1 MLPLHSVLQEGWP
14 ASVHSVL
21 PSAFHLAKGFLDG
34 IKAFGLVGPWDPRA
48 ELSY

>member
-1 MLPLHSVLQEGWP
+1 MLPLRSVPQEGWP

-21 PSAFHLAKGFLDG
+21 PSAFHLAKGCWDG
-34 IKAFGLVGPWDPRA
+34 IKVFGLVGPWA